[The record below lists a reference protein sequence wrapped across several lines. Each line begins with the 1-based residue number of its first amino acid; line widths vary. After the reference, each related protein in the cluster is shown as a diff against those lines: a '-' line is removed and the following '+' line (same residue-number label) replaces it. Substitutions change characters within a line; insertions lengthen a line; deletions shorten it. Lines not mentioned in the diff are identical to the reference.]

1 MEGGSMS
8 DFITVKGAA
17 PKLSAIMT
25 GTLDRGRGPALSF
38 SFETFC
44 ELQRERLRTDGWLG
58 HATGAK
64 KPAEG

>member
-1 MEGGSMS
+1 MN
-8 DFITVKGAA
+8 DFITVRGAA
-17 PKLSAIMT
+17 PKLANMMT
-25 GTLDRGRGPALSF
+25 QTLDNGRGPALSF